1 MSENLTKALI
11 DLLTAEFQE
20 ADLDETGYL
29 TKSELK
35 NAMLKKGKKLSDEV
49 IEALI
54 KDADTDGDGKL
65 NLKEF
70 LKVNAQA
77 LSMDEGKAPT
87 TKDEKSPAKEE
98 KSPAK
103 EAKHSEW

>member
-87 TKDEKSPAKEE
+87 KEEKSPTKEE

-103 EAKHSEW
+103 EAKHCEW